1 MPLWVQIVL
10 AVVVV
15 YLVISVLLY
24 YLQDF
29 FLFKPEKLPEDFK
42 FSYENK
48 VVEEYNLSTRDGATI
63 NGLHFKVE
71 KLKGAVL

>member
-15 YLVISVLLY
+15 YLVISALLY

-29 FLFKPEKLPEDFK
+29 FLFKPEKLAEDFK
-42 FSYENK
+42 FSYENQ
-48 VVEEYNLSTRDGATI
+48 VVEEYNISIEMELP
-63 NGLHFKVE
+63 
-71 KLKGAVL
+71 